1 MPHIAWTFHFI
12 ELPAGVRRRF
22 MRRALSRVDHFVVAS
37 NMERELYASELGLR
51 EQRFDFLRW
60 GAKPPVVDIEDPG
73 VMDGPYIFSG
83 GAEGRDYSTF
93 IEAMRKLP
101 RIPALIIARPRNLQ
115 GLSPPANV
123 TVLMDVGLE
132 RFNRLMADSRFCVL
146 PLAHELIPCGH
157 STMVAFMHLGK
168 AQVVT
173 NSSGV
178 RDYVREDDNG
188 LLVPPGDPDA
198 MAERIEALWND
209 ETSCAR
215 MGAA

>member
-1 MPHIAWTFHFI
+1 
-12 ELPAGVRRRF
+12 
-22 MRRALSRVDHFVVAS
+22 
-37 NMERELYASELGLR
+37 
-51 EQRFDFLRW
+51 
-60 GAKPPVVDIEDPG
+60 
-73 VMDGPYIFSG
+73 
-83 GAEGRDYSTF
+83 
-93 IEAMRKLP
+93 
-101 RIPALIIARPRNLQ
+101 
-115 GLSPPANV
+115 ANV

-146 PLAHELIPCGH
+146 PLAHARMPCGH

-178 RDYVREDDNG
+178 RDYVRENDNG
-188 LLVPPGDPDA
+188 LLVPPGDANA

-215 MGAA
+215 MGAAARRFAREKCSERSSVRHFERYLRHYGVLSQDAMSGSEVRAALSCE